1 MKCTVYSNL
10 DQFSSITPRL
20 IHSEETDGNRDGGH
34 LAWHH
39 PLSDHRS
46 GFTQADY
53 IASLKNMELQLK
65 DSCQGNTLPPDSKW

>member
-20 IHSEETDGNRDGGH
+20 IHSEEKEGNRDGGY

-39 PLSDHRS
+39 PLSNCRS
-46 GFTQADY
+46 GFTQADC
-53 IASLKNMELQLK
+53 IASLINMELKVK
-65 DSCQGNTLPPDSKW
+65 DNCQGDTLQPDSK